1 MAFDKFFIGNDITAF
16 ENNGETKPISRVTL
30 MVDSDNA
37 YTSGDDTGMELT
49 ATCIHATQAMA
60 DALLAKLKG
69 KSYKMYTAD
78 DANLDPAAE
87 LGDGV
92 TVGGIYSALY
102 QVSDDGSGY
111 PSISSP
117 GEEELEDEY
126 PASGPMSQQFERQL
140 AKTRSLIS
148 KSSEEILLEV
158 QRLDGSLGQ
167 TLRIAADGVTITNAE
182 GGAVTI
188 DGGQIKASSI
198 TGDKIE
204 ANSITADK
212 LNITGSISFADLDS
226 STQTTINNASGN
238 AASAYNMAAS
248 ANSTV
253 SAWTYTG
260 STYIDGSKIMTGT
273 VYASYLKGGTIGVL
287 NSYGN
292 QTAYITPGEST
303 AGGLSFKSY
312 GNVYLGNNVDTFGNA
327 NGAQMEMSGNYISVV
342 CNSFY
347 PTGSVNPSLGTS
359 TGLWSAVYA
368 ISGTIQT
375 SDRRLKHDIEEL
387 PGKYIT
393 MLDSIKPVRYKM
405 NNGTSD
411 RYHIGYI
418 AQDVEEAMT
427 AAGIDSGEF
436 GGFVRDRDADGEE
449 ILMLRYEEFIG
460 ILDAKIKQIDKRL
473 AALEV
478 LS

>member
-1 MAFDKFFIGNDITAF
+1 MAFDKFFIGNDITGF

-30 MVDSDNA
+30 MVDGENA

-182 GGAVTI
+182 GGTVTI
-188 DGGQIKASSI
+188 DGGQIEASSI
-198 TGDKIE
+198 TGDKIK

-212 LNITGSISFADLDS
+212 LSITGSISFEDLDS
-226 STQTTINNASGN
+226 STQTTITNASGN
-238 AASAYNMAAS
+238 AASAYNMALS

-260 STYIDGSKIMTGT
+260 STYIDGSQIMTGT
-273 VYASYLKGGTIGVL
+273 VYASYLKGGVVGIL
-287 NSYGN
+287 NSSN
-292 QTAYITPGEST
+292 IQTATLTPGLT
-303 AGGLSFKSY
+303 TGAGLSIDSS
-312 GNVYLGNNVDTFGNA
+312 GNLAFSEGS
-327 NGAQMEMSGNYISVV
+327 GAKMEMSGKNISVV

-359 TGLWSAVYA
+359 TGVWSAVYA
-368 ISGTIQT
+368 LNGTIQT

-393 MLDSIKPVRYKM
+393 MLDSVKPVRYKM
-405 NNGTSD
+405 DNGTSD

-427 AAGIDSGEF
+427 AAGIDSAEF
-436 GGFVRDRDADGEE
+436 GGFVRDKDANGEE

-473 AALEV
+473 TKLEV